1 MALIGTAGGGGLR
14 MAGRASEVLSMEK
27 VLNDAR
33 SGSAGAVVVLGEPG
47 IGKTRLLGELCE
59 RAAAAGFDVM
69 TSRGSE
75 LEIDVPFGLVVDALD
90 ERFMTLDTPVTTGL
104 GPDRLAEL
112 AAVLPSLAGRGGQP
126 ARRLEVE
133 RFEFHRAVRATF
145 EQLVRQ
151 RPLVLALDDVHW
163 ADPASTE
170 LVAHLLRRLVPGMVL
185 ALAYRSRQAPRLL
198 YDAVA
203 RATRDNLLCE
213 LELTPLTIREAAE
226 AVGQRPESPI
236 VRALHSESGGN
247 PFYLEQLARS
257 ARKGLPTRMP
267 DQTVGIARET
277 DTPTAVRMTIAQEL
291 TALAG
296 DTLRVLQAGAV
307 AGDPFDA
314 ALVTAIVDTDETRVL
329 ECLDELVAVE
339 LVRSTTTPGQFR
351 FRHPI
356 VRRVVY
362 DDALPGWR
370 FGAHKQAARALAQR
384 GAPLGVRAHH
394 VEQSASPG
402 DEDAVATLTEAGQ
415 AVAPRAPAAA
425 ARWFEAALRLLP
437 ATSGV
442 ERRLP
447 LVVMLAGALASA
459 GHLRDSR
466 AKLEHALEL
475 LPVDSLGDR
484 VRIIGMIA
492 RADHGLGRAED
503 AHHLIVATLGHAIA
517 GSADAITLELELASS
532 HLMRGQ
538 WEQAV
543 ATAAHACAQAEALG
557 DRALQL
563 AARSCLALFAADRGD
578 VAAAQRLVRLVADG
592 LDGSDVMLAPELLEP
607 LANLVYT
614 EISIDHFR
622 AAGRHAERGLN
633 ISRATGHG
641 HVVAR
646 FILGSTSTK
655 LMLGQL
661 GAARRSAESAVETA
675 LLLDNDQLRSQTQAV
690 RCWVETQHGDLP
702 AALAAGRA
710 AVQAADRRPRALY
723 AWLAHACYGEALI
736 EAGEFERG
744 RHEILSLGGPELS
757 GMSPTSR
764 PVWYQALVTAELM
777 ADRIDAAEAIT
788 RRIED
793 SAEGLRS
800 REAQAFLARAR
811 IHTARGDYRAAAA
824 AARQAH
830 ERFDAAEM
838 RVWVG
843 RARLTAGRALARAD
857 ELPTAVRELELAH
870 SIFRDAG
877 AARLG
882 DEAAKAL
889 RTLGRRVTRR
899 PTIDEPESPAV
910 LTERERGVADL
921 VAKGYSNRDI
931 AAELFISP
939 KTVEK
944 HLTKIYVKVGASSR
958 AGLAA
963 AMHRRHECPGDEA

>member
-1 MALIGTAGGGGLR
+1 MTLIGTAGGGGLR
-14 MAGRASEVLSMEK
+14 LAGRASEVLSIEK

-33 SGSAGAVVVLGEPG
+33 SGAAGAVVVLGEPG

-69 TSRGSE
+69 TGRGSE
-75 LEIDVPFGLVVDALD
+75 LENDVPFGLVVDALD
-90 ERFMTLDTPVTTGL
+90 ERFMTLDTPVTKGL
-104 GPDRLAEL
+104 GRDRLAEL
-112 AAVLPSLAGRGGQP
+112 AAVLPSLAGRGGQL
-126 ARRLEVE
+126 ASRLEVE

-163 ADPASTE
+163 ADPASAE

-185 ALAYRSRQAPRLL
+185 ALAYRSRQAPRQLHE
-198 YDAVA
+198 AVA

-226 AVGQRPESPI
+226 AVGERPDSPI
-236 VRALHSESGGN
+236 IRALHSESGGN
-247 PFYLEQLARS
+247 PFYLEQLARTT
-257 ARKGLPTRMP
+257 RKGLPTQIT

-277 DTPTAVRMTIAQEL
+277 DIPTAVRMTIAQEL
-291 TALAG
+291 TVLAR

-307 AGDPFDA
+307 VGDPFDA
-314 ALVTAIVDTDETRVL
+314 ALVTAIADTDETRVL

-339 LVRSTTTPGQFR
+339 LVRSTATPGQFR

-384 GAPLGVRAHH
+384 GAPLGARAHH

-503 AHHLIVATLGHAIA
+503 AHHLIVATLDQAIA
-517 GSADAITLELELASS
+517 GSADAIALELELASS

-538 WEQAV
+538 WEQAF
-543 ATAAHACAQAEALG
+543 ATAARACAQAEMLG

-578 VAAAQRLVRLVADG
+578 VAAAQSLARLVADG
-592 LDGSDVMLAPELLEP
+592 LDGSDMLASELLEP

-614 EISIDHFR
+614 EISIDHLR

-655 LMLGQL
+655 LLLGQL

-675 LLLDNDQLRSQTQAV
+675 LMLDNDQLLSQTQAV

-702 AALAAGRA
+702 AALVAGRA
-710 AVQAADRRPRALY
+710 AVQAADRRPRAHY

-824 AARQAH
+824 SAQQAH
-830 ERFDAAEM
+830 ECFDAVEM

-843 RARLTAGRALARAD
+843 RARLTAGHALARAD
-857 ELPTAVRELELAH
+857 ELPTAIRELELAH
-870 SIFRDAG
+870 SIFRDTG
-877 AARLG
+877 AARLA
-882 DEAAKAL
+882 DEAAKEL
-889 RTLGRRVTRR
+889 RALGRRVSRR
-899 PTIDEPESPAV
+899 PTIDESEGPAV

-944 HLTKIYVKVGASSR
+944 HLTRIYVKVGTSSR

-963 AMHRRHECPGDEA
+963 VMHRRHASPGDDA